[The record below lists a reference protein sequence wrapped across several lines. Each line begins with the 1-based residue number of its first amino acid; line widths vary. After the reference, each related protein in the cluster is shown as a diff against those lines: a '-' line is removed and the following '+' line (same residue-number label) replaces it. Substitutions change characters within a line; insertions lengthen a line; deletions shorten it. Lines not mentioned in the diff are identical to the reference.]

1 MSVALPAGNDPF
13 IGGSKTPNAP
23 PPALG
28 GAIAPAQTGVGDPI
42 QGVNAGAP
50 FFARNNRGSNIGIP
64 YLRRARAPPHP
75 HPRPLA
81 PAPPLRPLRHTP
93 GSARSAVSAT

>member
-1 MSVALPAGNDPF
+1 MHGDERLVSFADRRPMSVVLPNGNDPF
-13 IGGSKTPNAP
+13 LGGSKTPNAP

-42 QGVNAGAP
+42 AGVNVGAP

-64 YLRRARAPPHP
+64 YI
-75 HPRPLA
+75 
-81 PAPPLRPLRHTP
+81 
-93 GSARSAVSAT
+93 SQ

>member
-28 GAIAPAQTGVGDPI
+28 GAIAPAQTSVGDPI

-64 YLRRARAPPHP
+64 YLRYARAPGGPV
-75 HPRPLA
+75 
-81 PAPPLRPLRHTP
+81 P
-93 GSARSAVSAT
+93 GGVCTCGGGGGTACGGVGGGRMI

>member
-1 MSVALPAGNDPF
+1 MGSIPAGNDPF

-28 GAIAPAQTGVGDPI
+28 GSIAPAQTNVSNPI
-42 QGVNAGAP
+42 AGVNPGAP

-64 YLRRARAPPHP
+64 YARYTSPPV
-75 HPRPLA
+75 RLLWVCLA
-81 PAPPLRPLRHTP
+81 INLSTCSA
-93 GSARSAVSAT
+93 GSAPSVASAT

>member
-1 MSVALPAGNDPF
+1 MSASIPAGNDPF

-28 GAIAPAQTGVGDPI
+28 GSIAPAQTNVGDPI
-42 QGVNAGAP
+42 AGVNPGAP

-64 YLRRARAPPHP
+64 YARCISESN
-75 HPRPLA
+75 LS
-81 PAPPLRPLRHTP
+81 
-93 GSARSAVSAT
+93 SALVKN